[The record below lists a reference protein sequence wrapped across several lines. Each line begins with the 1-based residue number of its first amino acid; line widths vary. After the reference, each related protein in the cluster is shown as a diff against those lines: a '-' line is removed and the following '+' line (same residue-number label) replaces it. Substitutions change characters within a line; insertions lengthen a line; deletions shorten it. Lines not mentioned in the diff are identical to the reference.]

1 MESEPTCCQFELP
14 SPNDAGGERLGWEST
29 VNRCAATFLML
40 ILAVNA
46 FADATIPTADKKGS
60 KDNPLLKRYEGSFI
74 VAYEQQSFGEFTLPL
89 SRLERVPDK
98 RDSMNNGYYEPK
110 QKRSLEG
117 AYTRLVYLL
126 PANRSPLEVLR
137 NYQQE
142 IKSKGGK
149 VLFECKGD
157 ECGGDSSR
165 SSAGG
170 GGSMSLAMYL
180 YPAAR
185 IKDEAFSNGS
195 CAQTTSIDDQHYT
208 SAEIPSAGANVSI
221 LTYTINEAGG
231 YCKAFNERTIAIVD
245 IVEEKAREQKMV
257 TVKAEDMA
265 QQIASSGS
273 VALYGI
279 YFDSNKA
286 DVKSE
291 STPTLEQMAKLLK
304 SDPRLKLLV
313 VGHTDNV
320 GGFTSNMELSQRRAD
335 AVVNELVTKY
345 QVPKVRLTPVGVSFA
360 SPMASNKTE
369 EGRAKNRRVAL
380 VEY

>member
-1 MESEPTCCQFELP
+1 MSKV
-14 SPNDAGGERLGWEST
+14 AT
-29 VNRCAATFLML
+29 VSVILL
-40 ILAVNA
+40 IAIKA
-46 FADATIPTADKKGS
+46 FSDATIPTADRKGS
-60 KDNPLLKRYEGSFI
+60 KDNPLLQRYEGSFI
-74 VAYEQQSFGEFTLPL
+74 VAYEQQSFGEFTFPL
-89 SRLERVPDK
+89 SKLEAVPGDK
-98 RDSMNNGYYEPK
+98 RDSHSNLYFEPK
-110 QKRSLEG
+110 QKKTAEG
-117 AYTRLVYLL
+117 AYTRIVYLL

-149 VLFECKGD
+149 ILFECKGED
-157 ECGGDSSR
+157 CGGSTNLNSSGR
-165 SSAGG
+165 ADD
-170 GGSMSLAMYL
+170 MSLAMYL
-180 YPAAR
+180 YPEDK
-185 IKDEAFSNGS
+185 IKDESYSNGA
-195 CAQTTSIDDQHYT
+195 CAQTERISDQRY
-208 SAEIPSAGANVSI
+208 SLGEIPSAGAYVSV
-221 LTYTINEAGG
+221 LTYTLMPSDL
-231 YCKAFNERTIAIVD
+231 CKAFAERTIAI
-245 IVEEKAREQKMV
+245 INIIEAKAREQKMV
-257 TVKAEDMA
+257 SVKAEDMA

-279 YFDSNKA
+279 YFDFNKA
-286 DVKSE
+286 DVKLE

-345 QVPKVRLTPVGVSFA
+345 QVAKVRLTPVGVSFA